1 MSLSHRGRK
10 PKQYSAVIHSLVGR
24 PNEDC
29 VHRLEVRPQRRQGRE
44 TRSVRFALGALIAVL
59 LIVTATACH
68 GTAHGDVGHTA
79 DSQTVATSAS
89 ECGTCSRSALAATST
104 ATQSEVAQPSPPAA
118 AAQQPPLRAVV
129 FIDQTGSMELA
140 RVPHVTADSLTPL
153 LDRLQ
158 VAGGELA
165 VGLIRDRSD
174 APLVR
179 VFVPAPPLAPVFPP
193 RKTAN
198 IFEKARERKREDE
211 ERARYA
217 ARQQTW
223 HADAAARINAFV
235 ESIAPLF
242 ANADAPATD
251 IHAALLRADV
261 FVSEPNAFGQP
272 VTNVVILVTDG
283 VETVDPETPAQFKS
297 PAELLLVNGTGSE
310 GQLAALHPTRFEAL
324 DAAIRY
330 VIEGGSR
337 VRR

>member
-1 MSLSHRGRK
+1 MGRK
-10 PKQYSAVIHSLVGR
+10 ELHMKLKRSSKQVGVARLVGVA
-24 PNEDC
+24 C
-29 VHRLEVRPQRRQGRE
+29 
-44 TRSVRFALGALIAVL
+44 AALIAAS
-59 LIVTATACH
+59 LIVAMTACY
-68 GTAHGDVGHTA
+68 GAAHGDVHRDPA
-79 DSQTVATSAS
+79 SQSVAAPVSGCDACARQEATSSPGEQNAS
-89 ECGTCSRSALAATST
+89 VQHG
-104 ATQSEVAQPSPPAA
+104 QV
-118 AAQQPPLRAVV
+118 QQPPLRVAV
-129 FIDQTGSMELA
+129 FIDQTGSMEQA

-165 VGLIRDRSD
+165 VGLIRDHSD
-174 APLVR
+174 APLAR
-179 VFVPAPPLAPVFPP
+179 VFVPAPPLAPAFPP

-217 ARQQTW
+217 ARQQAW

-242 ANADAPATD
+242 ENADAPATD
-251 IHAALLRADV
+251 IHAALLRGDV

-283 VETVDPETPAQFKS
+283 VETVDPETPAQFKAS
-297 PAELLLVNGTGSE
+297 AELLLVNGTGSE
-310 GQLAALHPTRFEAL
+310 GQLAALHPIRFEAL

-330 VIEGGSR
+330 VIEGGSH